1 MSHIQAHVNGEL
13 VKEVKKKAIDKDIT
27 INAYVEKALRT
38 QLEIDRKEE
47 AVEEAERVNLI
58 NLTITDNKTQGE

>member
-27 INAYVEKALRT
+27 VNAYVEKALRT

-47 AVEEAERVNLI
+47 REEAEKSEPS

>member
-27 INAYVEKALRT
+27 VNAYVEKALRT

-47 AVEEAERVNLI
+47 SEEVEKSEPS

>member
-27 INAYVEKALRT
+27 VNAYVEKALRT

-47 AVEEAERVNLI
+47 LEEEAEKCKQN

>member
-27 INAYVEKALRT
+27 VNAYVEKALRT

-47 AVEEAERVNLI
+47 SEEAEKCKQD

>member
-27 INAYVEKALRT
+27 VNAYVEKALRT

-47 AVEEAERVNLI
+47 SEEVEKSEPN

>member
-27 INAYVEKALRT
+27 VNAYVEKALRT
-38 QLEIDRKEE
+38 QLEIDKKEE
-47 AVEEAERVNLI
+47 SEEAEKSEPS